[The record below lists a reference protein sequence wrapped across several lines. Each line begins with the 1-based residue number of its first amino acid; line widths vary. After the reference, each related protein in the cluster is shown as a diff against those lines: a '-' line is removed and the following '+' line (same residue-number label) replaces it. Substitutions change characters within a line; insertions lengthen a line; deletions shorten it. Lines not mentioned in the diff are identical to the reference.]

1 MRQGDTLKF
10 SDLKDK
16 DVFVQDEKIGHIED
30 LYFDNE
36 NWKITDLE
44 IRFTKDAGY
53 EILGSKLPIRNMLKL
68 SALKEAGKCCTFRGI
83 EIAVTKAQL
92 HQYLKPP
99 IDK

>member
-1 MRQGDTLKF
+1 MKF

-16 DVFVQDEKIGHIED
+16 DVFIQDEKIGYIED
-30 LYFDNE
+30 LYFNIE
-36 NWKITDLE
+36 NWKITHLE

-53 EILGSKLPIRNMLKL
+53 EILGSKMPIRNMLKL
-68 SALKEAGKCCTFRGI
+68 SALKEGGKCCTFRGI
-83 EIAVTKAQL
+83 EIGVTKTQL

>member
-1 MRQGDTLKF
+1 MKF
-10 SDLKDK
+10 SDLTNK
-16 DVFVQDEKIGHIED
+16 DVFIQDEKIGHIED
-30 LYFDNE
+30 LYFDLE
-36 NWKITDLE
+36 NWKITHLE

-68 SALKEAGKCCTFRGI
+68 SALKEGGECCTFRGI
-83 EIAVTKAQL
+83 EISVTKTQL